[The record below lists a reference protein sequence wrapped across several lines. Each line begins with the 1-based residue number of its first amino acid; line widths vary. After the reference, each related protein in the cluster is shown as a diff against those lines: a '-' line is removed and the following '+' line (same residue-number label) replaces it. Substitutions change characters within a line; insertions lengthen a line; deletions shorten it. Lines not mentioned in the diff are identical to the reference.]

1 MFQNLQEKREF
12 QASQTE
18 ALIGNFLASGGKVT
32 VAKQGRKTV
41 KTFSSKGAVFNK
53 GAKSVSLKN
62 SGLYVR

>member
-18 ALIGNFLASGGKVT
+18 ALIGEFLSKGNQVKFV
-32 VAKQGRKTV
+32 KQGRKTV